1 MNHALLTPDKRQ
13 NKDKIKNGID
23 IINNER
29 GIKQDLDKYVL
40 HKISELE
47 ESYSIESGYTK
58 GKKEVRYRPSITKWD
73 EYFYGIPLY
82 NRNKEDPFSPEE
94 LKEIGKTIINYFKEK
109 YDIKLILKIVK
120 EFKINI

>member
-40 HKISELE
+40 HKIRELE

-73 EYFYGIPLY
+73 EYFYGI
-82 NRNKEDPFSPEE
+82 
-94 LKEIGKTIINYFKEK
+94 
-109 YDIKLILKIVK
+109 
-120 EFKINI
+120 